1 MKKILLCSVVA
12 LGMGLSVGCRAE
24 MATGHVVETKGD
36 SVTVQQE
43 NGQQVTMQT
52 TPETT
57 YRTKKTAKRNKI
69 QNGRKMKEGEV
80 YFQPMVEEDDFIEVI
95 YSPKTGN
102 VLIIEDVI
110 IHDN

>member
-1 MKKILLCSVVA
+1 MKKILLCSA
-12 LGMGLSVGCRAE
+12 MFMGLGLSNIVQAE
-24 MATGHVVETKGD
+24 TATGHVVDTDGS

-43 NGQQVTMQT
+43 NGNQVTMQT

-57 YRTKKTAKRNKI
+57 YRMKKVAKRNK
-69 QNGRKMKEGEV
+69 MKDGKTLKKGEA

-95 YSPKTGN
+95 YSPSTGD

>member
-1 MKKILLCSVVA
+1 MKKILLCSVMA
-12 LGMGLSVGCRAE
+12 LSLGVSVGALAE
-24 MATGHVVETKGD
+24 TATGHVVETNGS

-57 YRTKKTAKRNKI
+57 YRTKKIVKRNKI
-69 QNGRKMKEGEV
+69 QDGKKMKKGDT

-95 YSPKTGN
+95 YSPSSGN
-102 VLIIEDVI
+102 VLIIEDVV

>member
-1 MKKILLCSVVA
+1 MKKILLCSIMA
-12 LGMGLSVGCRAE
+12 LGMGLSVGCLAE
-24 MATGHVVETKGD
+24 TATGHVVETNGA

-57 YRTKKTAKRNKI
+57 YRKKKIAKRNKI
-69 QNGRKMKEGEV
+69 QDGKKMKEGEA

-95 YSPKTGN
+95 YSPKTGDI
-102 VLIIEDVI
+102 LIIEDVV